1 MARGR
6 KKGSKLV
13 EGKVIEAINEA
24 LPDNI
29 NLTRVGLGY
38 DVRVDDEVLE
48 GFGSVTE
55 ESISELTPILD
66 DSDSNINWDVRIGE
80 DITYFDSNLSYE
92 LTKYRPINETQG
104 LDFNPKWFTETR
116 EVKIATGHYT
126 SYKPGTKAHR
136 DFWTEQYR
144 RCIEGYEVNGYRI
157 TGDNYFFLNFYR
169 LMNVT
174 DVAVAGSGRNIG
186 FPNFFSKQY
195 EYFHYIDLCEHLK
208 KDVCALKA
216 RGVG

>member
-1 MARGR
+1 MSRGR
-6 KKGSKLV
+6 KKGSKIV
-13 EGKVIEAINEA
+13 EGKVIDAINEA
-24 LPDNI
+24 LPENI
-29 NLTRVGLGY
+29 NIAKVGLGY
-38 DVRVDDEVLE
+38 DIRVDDEVLE

-55 ESISELTPILD
+55 ESLSELP
-66 DSDSNINWDVRIGE
+66 SNTESSSSIKWDVPINE
-80 DITYFDSNLSYE
+80 PITCFDSNLSYE

-104 LDFNPKWFTETR
+104 LDFDPKWFTEVR
-116 EVKIATGHYT
+116 EIKIATGHYT
-126 SYKPGTKAHR
+126 SYKPGTKSHR

-144 RCIEGYEVNGYRI
+144 RCIEGYEVNGYRV

-174 DVAVAGSGRNIG
+174 DVKVAGSGRNIG